1 MAECFCIGLWR
12 FDHKQL
18 GDDWLLPV
26 VCRRADLGPR
36 PWSTFIGF
44 LTHASFRG
52 VGFDLVFVDSVLD
65 RFFLPQASGSWTT
78 LCCNWVIKNMLTGI
92 PKSLVVVLS
101 LTSLLPVIAIH
112 SLPFHVGRHQRCR
125 GHVAKFDVQDRSS
138 CFSGNLPVGDV

>member
-44 LTHASFRG
+44 SRTHASFRG

-65 RFFLPQASGSWTT
+65 RFFLPPGLGDHGLPCAA
-78 LCCNWVIKNMLTGI
+78 TG
-92 PKSLVVVLS
+92 
-101 LTSLLPVIAIH
+101 
-112 SLPFHVGRHQRCR
+112 
-125 GHVAKFDVQDRSS
+125 
-138 CFSGNLPVGDV
+138 